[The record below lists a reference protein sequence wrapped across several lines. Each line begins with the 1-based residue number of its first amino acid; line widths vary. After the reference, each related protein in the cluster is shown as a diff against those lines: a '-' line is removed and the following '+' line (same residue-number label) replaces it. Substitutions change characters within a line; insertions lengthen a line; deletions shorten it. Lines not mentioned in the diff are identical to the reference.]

1 MVERLSRIRPASFS
15 ESGSRSRRNR
25 RHLSFRGWPDFS
37 PPDRTAQ
44 QLFEMA
50 MAKNMERHSFI
61 DKVLGVPGKVG
72 GKAWSAAGWTFD
84 KLLRPNYAVA
94 GAYSEALK
102 HRGEG
107 LGALDEVAGA
117 AYKGLR
123 GREKKTFS
131 DVLDEAGI
139 LEGHKVWRGVA
150 GFGLD
155 VVADPLTYATFGVA
169 AAPKIGATSTSKLAQ
184 VAGRA
189 AIAGEKLPK
198 GGAKALLEAGDDFTY
213 RRALVSVNK
222 KVGRKKNLDA
232 SDRAVLSQAREAA
245 IREEKGKSARKL
257 TVGFMGKKA
266 QTPIRL
272 PRIVEPIA
280 NANIPALSKT
290 VRGLQ
295 KAVGSG
301 KSNIIRGVR
310 VTTKHTMERLTGE
323 YTDAVQQ
330 VLKSMP
336 KHMDQTKAIKVLSQ
350 FEQKGGVVKLVD
362 KKGRVSY
369 VLNEDRIKALKSQG
383 KMDAEQEEFLRG
395 WHNIAEYFRIADTSF
410 GITYKNGPMGESG
423 RLYVP
428 HLMDRDGLPYTVG
441 QKNMLKRQGYTQGRK
456 KTLSLDH
463 IDTLVKAGKLPRNIE
478 TDPYKMLVHMA
489 RSRAH
494 QHADK
499 AALDFI
505 AEAVGTPARIVD
517 AAAQRK
523 IARLEKEADELDVKM
538 QRYSTKSMQNLKQYK
553 TMAKR
558 RKQLGDRE
566 KDKTLINR
574 AYKGKKNKA
583 RTPQMVELEKFR
595 DKWGNKVLTD
605 PEIAEALL
613 RVEKIV
619 DPTDDIALSNFR
631 RGWAKWLGYW
641 KLIVTAL
648 NPGYRVRNT
657 LSDFWNMYVSGVPT
671 WAFGRYGHR
680 AAQVMR
686 KAKKGDE
693 ESLRI
698 LSDAYEAGILSGLYG
713 GDIQTVAQ
721 MLKFSGSKKA
731 MLSRGRLDKLG
742 VKVAQD
748 VNRNAENWGRLV
760 HYLYRR
766 EHQGKSIADS
776 AWDVKKAHFDYE
788 DLTDFERKALKQV
801 LPFYTWTRK
810 NVPYQIEAIVTH
822 PGKYA
827 TFPKLALESEKA
839 AGGGEGDMLP
849 EYMANNFSFKVP
861 VGKNTYYTP
870 QLGMADLGRFFE
882 SRDSAFRNTASML
895 NPAMKVPAEIIL
907 NRSFYTGQ
915 DINPPGGHPRQPIS
929 DWSAGLLSLIP
940 GSNVGQTKRGGKAG
954 MGASPWL
961 TYAFGQTPWT
971 RSIFL
976 GGKIKS
982 QQRGYSNW
990 WSQLGGQQLTQI
1002 DNDKQ
1007 LILERMALKE
1017 KLKRRM
1023 RGLRDEGLYPE
1034 AETRKLSDY
1043 ERAIQR
1049 MIAQGIGR

>member
-50 MAKNMERHSFI
+50 MAKNMERHSFM

-94 GAYSEALK
+94 SAYSEALK

-107 LGALDEVAGA
+107 LSALDDVAKQ
-117 AYKGLR
+117 AYRGLR
-123 GREKKTFS
+123 GKRHTTFS
-131 DVLDEAGI
+131 DVLDEAGV
-139 LEGHKVWRGVA
+139 LEDHRVWRGVA

-155 VVADPLTYATFGVA
+155 VVADPTTYLTFGA
-169 AAPKIGATSTSKLAQ
+169 AAVPKIGASGTTKLAQ
-184 VAGRA
+184 AAGRA

-198 GGAKALLEAGDDFTY
+198 GGAKALTEAGEAYTS
-213 RRALVSVNK
+213 RRALVAAQK
-222 KVGRKKNLDA
+222 QVGRKKYLQP
-232 SDRAVLSQAREAA
+232 SDRALLSQAREAA
-245 IREEKGKSARKL
+245 IREEKSRSARRL
-257 TVGFMGKKA
+257 TVGFMGKKTK
-266 QTPIRL
+266 TPIPL
-272 PRIVEPIA
+272 PHIVAPIA
-280 NANIPALSKT
+280 KANIPALSKT

-295 KAVGSG
+295 KAIGSG
-301 KSNIIRGVR
+301 KDNIVRGVR

-323 YTDAVQQ
+323 YTEAVQQ
-330 VLKSMP
+330 VLKGMP
-336 KHMDQTKAIKVLSQ
+336 KHMDQAKAVKVLSQ
-350 FEQKGGVVKLVD
+350 FEQKGGVVKQID
-362 KKGRVSY
+362 KRGKVSY
-369 VLNEDRIKALKSQG
+369 VLNEKRIKDLKAKGQ
-383 KMDAEQEEFLRG
+383 MDDEMEQFVRG
-395 WHNIAEYFRIADTSF
+395 WHDIAEYFRISDASF
-410 GITYKNGPMGESG
+410 GITYKNGPMGEAG

-428 HLMDRDGLPYTVG
+428 HLMDRNGLPYTVG

-463 IDTLVKAGKLPRNIE
+463 IDSLVKAGKLPRNIE

-499 AALDFI
+499 AALDYI
-505 AEAVGTPARIVD
+505 ALAAGTPARIVD
-517 AAAQRK
+517 AAAQRR
-523 IARLEKEADELDVKM
+523 IQRLEKEADELDVKM
-538 QRYSTKSMQNLKQYK
+538 QRYSTKSMRNLKQYK

-558 RKQLGDRE
+558 RKQLG
-566 KDKTLINR
+566 NR
-574 AYKGKKNKA
+574 DISTSQIGKAYKGKKNKA
-583 RTPQMVELEKFR
+583 RTPDMVELEQFR
-595 DKWGNKVLTD
+595 DQWGNKILTN
-605 PEIAEALL
+605 PEMAEALK

-619 DPTDDIALSNFR
+619 DPTDDIAISNFR

-680 AAQVMR
+680 AAQIMR
-686 KAKKGDE
+686 RAKKGDE

-731 MLSRGRLDKLG
+731 MASRGRLDKLG
-742 VKVAQD
+742 IKVAQD

-776 AWDVKKAHFDYE
+776 AWEVKKAHFDYE
-788 DLTDFERKALKQV
+788 DLTDFERKALKQI

-810 NVPYQIEAIVTH
+810 NVPYQIEAIATH

-827 TFPKLALESEKA
+827 TFPKFALESEKA

-861 VGKNTYYTP
+861 VGKSTYYTP

-882 SRDSAFRNTASML
+882 SRDSATRNVLSMM
-895 NPAMKVPAEIIL
+895 NPAFKIPAEIAL

-940 GSNVGQTKRGGKAG
+940 GSNVGKTKRGETTG

-1007 LILERMALKE
+1007 LILERMALKD

-1043 ERAIQR
+1043 ERAIQK